1 MRGGQTMTR
10 QDIAEE
16 LSLSMPTVL
25 QHVTQLIE
33 AGILEEWGTAQ
44 SNGGRKAKTLR
55 LRPETSYVL
64 GINIGIRLIEF
75 VTTDL
80 LGNLLQS
87 SSISLPFRDEP
98 DWYTQFQCALLDFFE
113 QYRVDSSQILGA
125 GISFPVLLTAR
136 GIRSS
141 ALIFSEWS
149 TWGWN
154 AFKRPSPVPPFF
166 IMTPTA
172 PALPNEARAGTA
184 MSTSPSTSP

>member
-98 DWYTQFQCALLDFFE
+98 DWYTQFQCALLDFL
-113 QYRVDSSQILGA
+113 SNTG
-125 GISFPVLLTAR
+125 LTPAR
-136 GIRSS
+136 
-141 ALIFSEWS
+141 F
-149 TWGWN
+149 
-154 AFKRPSPVPPFF
+154 
-166 IMTPTA
+166 
-172 PALPNEARAGTA
+172 
-184 MSTSPSTSP
+184 

>member
-1 MRGGQTMTR
+1 MTQTAQERIFQLMRGGQTMTR

-98 DWYTQFQCALLDFFE
+98 DWYTQFQCALLDFL
-113 QYRVDSSQILGA
+113 SNTG
-125 GISFPVLLTAR
+125 LTPAR
-136 GIRSS
+136 
-141 ALIFSEWS
+141 F
-149 TWGWN
+149 
-154 AFKRPSPVPPFF
+154 
-166 IMTPTA
+166 
-172 PALPNEARAGTA
+172 
-184 MSTSPSTSP
+184 